1 MKFIFLKIFYAE
13 NMKLLNTSL
22 RKKVFKKKKKGK
34 NLEKRV
40 KREG

>member
-1 MKFIFLKIFYAE
+1 MKI
-13 NMKLLNTSL
+13 LNTSL